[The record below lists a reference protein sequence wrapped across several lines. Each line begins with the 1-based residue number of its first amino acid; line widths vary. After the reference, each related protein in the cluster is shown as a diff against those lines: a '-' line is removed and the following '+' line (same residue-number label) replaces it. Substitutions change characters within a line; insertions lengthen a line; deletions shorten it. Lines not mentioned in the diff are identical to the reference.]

1 MSAFSYLNPD
11 SGGIVMKEC
20 LKETKIVA
28 VAAVALDL
36 LFIIVSAIFFKID
49 FKVFLGLIIGTIYA
63 ILNHIALWY
72 TIKGLSGKTRVKFSY
87 AISYTVRFAVAG
99 ICLVIGFLYLN
110 PFAVVVPMLA
120 PKAGYYFM
128 AFTGKD
134 I

>member
-1 MSAFSYLNPD
+1 
-11 SGGIVMKEC
+11 MKEC
-20 LKETKIVA
+20 LKEVKIVA
-28 VAAVALDL
+28 VAAVVLEA
-36 LFIIVSAIFFKID
+36 LFIIISAIFFNLD
-49 FKVFLGLIIGTIYA
+49 FKVFTGLIIGTVYA

-72 TIKGLSGKTRVKFSY
+72 TVKGLAGKTRVKLSY
-87 AISYTVRFAVAG
+87 GLSYMVRFVLAG
-99 ICLVIGFLYLN
+99 ICLVTGFLYLN

>member
-1 MSAFSYLNPD
+1 
-11 SGGIVMKEC
+11 MKEC
-20 LKETKIVA
+20 LKEVKIVA
-28 VAAVALDL
+28 VAALILDVLFVAVSLAFFKLDL
-36 LFIIVSAIFFKID
+36 KAIS
-49 FKVFLGLIIGTIYA
+49 GLIIGTIYA
-63 ILNHIALWY
+63 ILNHMALWY
-72 TIKGLSGKTRVKFSY
+72 TVQGLSGKKRVKLSY
-87 AISYTVRFAVAG
+87 GLSYMIRFAVAG